1 MRRSPGLLCLSQL
14 QSNAALQPCT
24 SQVVTSVSDEIQ
36 DLKFKCCINDMN
48 ECCARGWEWRE
59 RRDVNVLRPAQF
71 KMWRAAK
78 TCKYSF

>member
-1 MRRSPGLLCLSQL
+1 MRIPGLLCLTLSVQL

-24 SQVVTSVSDEIQ
+24 SQVVTSVPDEIQ

-59 RRDVNVLRPAQF
+59 RDVNVLRPAQL
-71 KMWRAAK
+71 
-78 TCKYSF
+78 S